1 MKKSGFLKDKDES
14 LSGIVLPKSDL
25 ALAKLNQEKA
35 LSIDRKQENQER
47 SSLDVFFDA
56 SRRGDLNLIEYMC
69 GSGEIMANISDD
81 QGVTALHW
89 ASINDQLNVGRYLLL
104 NGVDVNVQGGEL
116 CATPVHWAAKNGHVY
131 MIDMLYR
138 SGASLELT
146 DLQGFTA
153 LHLATHR
160 SSVML
165 VVYLL
170 HQNVQIDCL
179 DCRNHTPLMWAA
191 YNGDVSIVDIL
202 LRWGAD
208 VKLQDKQGM
217 TALHWAIVK
226 GKYFQNIVFMLMN
239 NGKTAEKIAE
249 EMNRTFLW
257 KSILKEAG
265 RDASGKLK
273 KRILGSKSSN
283 VVLFFGPFFVFGF
296 SFWIFTVF
304 PIFLSIPFALLLF
317 VGFHIFFVKV
327 ISTEYDTFLV
337 IHKTKYF
344 SGIFFG
350 TLLWVI
356 LRWIFVLLESTW
368 KNSPSFNISFFIIV
382 CFSIISFFYIMFSNP
397 GYIPK
402 PQGIKEQ
409 REVIDDLIKER
420 SFDRQHFCIF
430 CYSRKPLRSKHCK
443 VCSRCVAR
451 FDHHC
456 PWTGNCIGLRNHRSF
471 ILYIIM
477 VQIGIVFFL
486 RLLIIHFTVLDSS
499 ELSKKCFAFLKL
511 LCEPFLLDPFT
522 FVLALWTFLQLIWV
536 TLLLIVQLFQISH
549 SITTNEARNLD
560 KYGFMGKIEQ
570 DFYKKDAAYMLN
582 STLSNSDVESHHY
595 CSHKKRYRMLLMLS
609 RFLGIHHFLKI
620 ISIFS
625 KSVSLINNTKNPFNH
640 GIVSNCK
647 DFWSSGTGEISV
659 LDFTNKKKHSYTE
672 GSAYINGQLIN
683 YYYLY
688 DFLEFHKD

>member
-1 MKKSGFLKDKDES
+1 MCKSGE
-14 LSGIVLPKSDL
+14 VMP
-25 ALAKLNQEKA
+25 
-35 LSIDRKQENQER
+35 
-47 SSLDVFFDA
+47 
-56 SRRGDLNLIEYMC
+56 
-69 GSGEIMANISDD
+69 NISDD

-89 ASINDQLNVGRYLLL
+89 ASISDQLNVGRYLLL

-116 CATPVHWAAKNGHVY
+116 CATPVHWAAKKGHVY
-131 MIDMLYR
+131 MVDMLYQ
-138 SGASLELT
+138 SGASLHLT

-165 VVYLL
+165 VLYLL

-179 DCRNHTPLMWAA
+179 DYRGHTPLMWAA
-191 YNGDVSIVDIL
+191 YNGDISIVDIL
-202 LRWGAD
+202 LRWGAN

-226 GKYFQNIVFMLMN
+226 GKYFCIFTSILMVFLGDKLCIKKLVEFGSDLLVQEH

-249 EMNRTFLW
+249 EMNRTALW
-257 KSILKEAG
+257 KSVLKEVG

-273 KRILGSKSSN
+273 RRLLGFKSSN
-283 VVLFFGPFFVFGF
+283 VVLFFAPFFVFGF
-296 SFWIFTVF
+296 LFWIFTIF
-304 PIFLSIPFALLLF
+304 PVFLSIPLAFSLSI
-317 VGFHIFFVKV
+317 GFHLFFVKV
-327 ISTEYDTFLV
+327 ISIEYDTFLT

-350 TLLWVI
+350 TLVWVI
-356 LRWIFVLLESTW
+356 LRWIFVLLQNTW
-368 KNSPSFNISFFIIV
+368 KNSPFFNILFFIV
-382 CFSIISFFYIMFSNP
+382 ACFSIIFFFYVMFSNP

-409 REVIDDLIKER
+409 REVIEDLIKER
-420 SFDRQHFCIF
+420 AFDRQHFCIF
-430 CYSRKPLRSKHCK
+430 CYLRKPLRSKHCK

-456 PWTGNCIGLRNHRSF
+456 PWTGNCIGLRNHRLF
-471 ILYIIM
+471 IVYIIM

-486 RLLIIHFTVLDSS
+486 RLLLIHFEVLYSP
-499 ELSKKCFAFLKL
+499 ELSKNCFVFLKL

-536 TLLLIVQLFQISH
+536 TLLLVVQLFQISF
-549 SITTNEARNLD
+549 SITTSEARNLD
-560 KYGFMGKIEQ
+560 KYGFMGEIEK
-570 DFYKKDAAYMLN
+570 DFYRKDAAYILR
-582 STLSNSDVESHHY
+582 STFSNDDAPHHHY
-595 CSHKKRYRMLLMLS
+595 CSHKKGYRMFSMLS
-609 RFLGIHHFLKI
+609 KFLGIHHFLKI

-625 KSVSLINNTKNPFNH
+625 SKSVSLMNKTKNPFNN
-640 GIVSNCK
+640 GILSNCR
-647 DFWSSGTGEISV
+647 DFWNCGTGKISV
-659 LDFTNKKKHSYTE
+659 LGFMNKTKHSYIE
-672 GSAYINGQLIN
+672 GSGYIDGQLIN

-688 DFLEFHKD
+688 DYLRFHKD